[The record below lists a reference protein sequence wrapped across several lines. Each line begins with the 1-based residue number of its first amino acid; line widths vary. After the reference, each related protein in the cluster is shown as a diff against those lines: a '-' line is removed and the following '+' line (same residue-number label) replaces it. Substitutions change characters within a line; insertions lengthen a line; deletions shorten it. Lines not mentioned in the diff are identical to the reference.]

1 MVDVQKIRRAARMS
15 QVELARRTRISR
27 PRLSA
32 AENGYLEL
40 RDEELAVIQA
50 VIAGEPTRRASKIRE
65 ALTDG
70 GMFAVR

>member
-1 MVDVQKIRRAARMS
+1 MVDVHKMRRAARMS

-40 RDEELAVIQA
+40 TQNELRAIQSVITEEPA
-50 VIAGEPTRRASKIRE
+50 RRASKIRE
-65 ALTDG
+65 ATDG
-70 GMFAVR
+70 GVL